1 MIETTGS
8 ASIEI
13 EASPDAVYA
22 VLSDLSRISELSPEC
37 YKAEWEDGTTGPA
50 VGAKFRGY
58 NRNGAMEW
66 DAGCVLAVADPGRE
80 WAFDVP
86 ADDGRKT
93 TWRYVIEARGDGS
106 TVTESFDAPI
116 LDGEFF
122 QKMNRHDLLLANIA
136 TTLENLKAAAESSGA
151 GQA

>member
-13 EASPDAVYA
+13 DASPDAVYA

-37 YKAEWEDGTTGPA
+37 YKAEWEDGATGPE

-66 DAGCVLAVADPGRE
+66 DAGCVLVTANPGRE
-80 WAFDVP
+80 WTFEVP

-93 TWRYVIEARGDGS
+93 TWRYFIEQRGAAS
-106 TVTESFDAPI
+106 LVTESFDAPI

-136 TTLENLKAAAESSGA
+136 TTLENLKAAAESA
-151 GQA
+151 G